1 MKPLDI
7 KTASSVFKVTR
18 ATIYTK
24 IKNGL
29 LSRRSDKLLDFV
41 ELVRV
46 FGEPSDRQT
55 PREKRQSLSNLVQS
69 VKNDEIDTS
78 IHVEREAMQ
87 AQRIRELED
96 NLHKAEEREIR
107 LMGQLDKLTDT
118 VKLLNAP
125 KTDEQTPKKHGFFGR
140 LFGNK

>member
-7 KTASSVFKVTR
+7 KTAASVFKVTR
-18 ATIYTK
+18 ATIYAK
-24 IKNGL
+24 IKNGS

-46 FGEPSDRQT
+46 FGEPSDRRT
-55 PREKRQSLSNLVQS
+55 PQEKRQDVSNLVQS
-69 VKNDEIDTS
+69 IENDKIDTS
-78 IHVEREAMQ
+78 IHAEREAMQ

-96 NLHKAEEREIR
+96 SLHKAEEREIR

-125 KTDEQTPKKHGFFGR
+125 KEDEETPKKQGFFGR
-140 LFGNK
+140 WFRG

>member
-1 MKPLDI
+1 M
-7 KTASSVFKVTR
+7 
-18 ATIYTK
+18 
-24 IKNGL
+24 
-29 LSRRSDKLLDFV
+29 LDFA

-46 FGEPSDRQT
+46 FGEPSDRRT
-55 PREKRQSLSNLVQS
+55 PKEKRQDVSNF
-69 VKNDEIDTS
+69 VKSTEQNKIDTS
-78 IHVEREAMQ
+78 IHAEREAMQ

-125 KTDEQTPKKHGFFGR
+125 KTDEETPKKHGFFGR

>member
-7 KTASSVFKVTR
+7 KTASSLFKVTR
-18 ATIYTK
+18 ATIYAK
-24 IKNGL
+24 IKNGT
-29 LSRRSDKLLDFV
+29 LSRRSDKKLDFV

-55 PREKRQSLSNLVQS
+55 LQEKRQEVSNVVQS
-69 VKNDEIDTS
+69 IQNEKLNTS
-78 IHVEREAMQ
+78 IHEEREAMQ

-96 NLHKAEEREIR
+96 SLQKAEERETR
-107 LMGQLDKLTDT
+107 LMAQLDKLTDT

-125 KTDEQTPKKHGFFGR
+125 KMDEEPPKKRGFFGR
-140 LFGNK
+140 IFGG

>member
-7 KTASSVFKVTR
+7 KTAASVFKVTR
-18 ATIYTK
+18 ATIYAK
-24 IKNGL
+24 IKNGS

-46 FGEPSDRQT
+46 FGEPSDRRT
-55 PREKRQSLSNLVQS
+55 PQEKRQDMSNLVQS
-69 VKNDEIDTS
+69 IENDKIDTS

-96 NLHKAEEREIR
+96 SLHKAEEREVR

-125 KTDEQTPKKHGFFGR
+125 KADEEPPKKQGFFGR
-140 LFGNK
+140 LFGRK